1 MTMMMPLEPNR
12 RRSLSDPL
20 SAALQPPENETPAD
34 RDRRLLAEQEAKQV
48 SDRIDEMLREEK
60 KEKRLKPAIKIL
72 LLGQSESGKS
82 TTLKQFQLVHAPAAF
97 HADRL
102 AWRAVIYL
110 NLVRSI
116 LRILDAVSPDADPLD
131 YGHGVDLWP
140 VASYRTIGTR
150 VAKYDYYRRA
160 LEPLRGLEQHLIR
173 MLSAPDEVEPVRVAP
188 SKPDWNLH
196 NITTSPPSS
205 TSRSRRPSPVIT
217 IPHRRKPSS
226 LYSPTSPSTTQ
237 SLPSPGGSSS
247 SSSKSKHA
255 EVSVHTTSNWKK
267 AFSLANRIKST
278 KSAHTNEIEGWWDD
292 PSDPVHVVNACSQ
305 AMSSLWKDPN
315 VKQRLREL
323 KLRIEESSGFFLDEI
338 SRITA
343 LRYFPTDQD
352 VLKARLK
359 TLGVVEHSFFIPDCH
374 RRTIEWKIYD
384 VGGARNQRSAWA
396 PYFDDVNAIIFL
408 APISAFDQVLAE
420 DPRVN
425 RMEDS
430 FLLWKSLVSNKLLTD
445 VSIILF
451 LNKIDLLQA
460 KLRNGVRLRDHMPH
474 YGDRPNDYDNVSKYF
489 YNKFGALHQEFSA
502 NRDRELKIHFTS
514 VTDTRR
520 TAIIIKNVRDI
531 IISTNLKSL
540 RLM

>member
-20 SAALQPPENETPAD
+20 SVALQPPENETPAD

-60 KEKRLKPAIKIL
+60 KEKRLKPEIKIL

-116 LRILDAVSPDADPLD
+116 LRYFEKYWTPVSPDADPPD
-131 YGHGVDLWP
+131 DGHGVDLWP
-140 VASYRTIGTR
+140 IASNRTTGTR
-150 VAKYDYYRRA
+150 S
-160 LEPLRGLEQHLIR
+160 PLRGLEEHLIR
-173 MLSAPDEVEPVRVAP
+173 MLSAPDEVEPVRIAP

-196 NITTSPPSS
+196 DITTSSPSL

-237 SLPSPGGSSS
+237 NLPSPGGSSS
-247 SSSKSKHA
+247 SSSKSKQA

-267 AFSLANRIKST
+267 AFSLANKIKST
-278 KSAHTNEIEGWWDD
+278 KGAHTNEVEGWWDD

-305 AMSSLWKDPN
+305 AMSGLWKDPN

-338 SRITA
+338 SRVTT

-359 TLGVVEHSFFIPDCH
+359 TLGVVEHSFSIPDCH
-374 RRTIEWKIYD
+374 RRTIQWKIYD

-396 PYFDDVNAIIFL
+396 PYFDDDD
-408 APISAFDQVLAE
+408 S
-420 DPRVN
+420 RVN
-425 RMEDS
+425 RLEDS
-430 FLLWKSLVSNKLLTD
+430 FLLWKSLVSNKLLTN

-460 KLRNGVRLRDHMPH
+460 KLRSGVRLRDHIPH

-489 YNKFGALHQEFSA
+489 YNKFGSLHQEFSA
-502 NRDRELKIHFTS
+502 KKERELKIHFTS

-520 TAIIIKNVRDI
+520 TVIIIKNVRDI
-531 IISTNLKSL
+531 IISTNLKSFQ
-540 RLM
+540 LM

>member
-1 MTMMMPLEPNR
+1 MTVMMPLEPNR

-20 SAALQPPENETPAD
+20 AAAIQPPEDESPAD
-34 RDRRLLAEQEAKQV
+34 RHRRLQAEHEAKLV

-60 KEKRLKPAIKIL
+60 KEKRMKPEVKIL

-82 TTLKQFQLVHAPAAF
+82 TTLKQFQLMHAPAAF
-97 HADRL
+97 RADRL
-102 AWRAVIYL
+102 AWRAVVYL

-116 LRILDAVSPDADPLD
+116 LRILDAVSPDADPD
-131 YGHGVDLWP
+131 GDGVDLWP
-140 VASYRTIGTR
+140 VASNRKFGTR
-150 VAKYDYYRRA
+150 VAKYEQYRRA
-160 LEPLRGLEQHLIR
+160 LEPLRELEEHLIR
-173 MLSAPDEVEPVRVAP
+173 MLSAPDEVEPVRITP

-196 NITTSPPSS
+196 NITSVSLPPS
-205 TSRSRRPSPVIT
+205 TSNSRRPSPVIT
-217 IPHRRKPSS
+217 IPHRRKVSS
-226 LYSPTSPSTTQ
+226 PFTPTSPSTAQ

-247 SSSKSKHA
+247 SSSKSKPT

-267 AFSLANRIKST
+267 AFSLTNKIKST

-292 PSDPVHVVNACSQ
+292 PSDPVHVINACGP
-305 AMSSLWKDPN
+305 AMLGLWKDPN

-323 KLRIEESSGFFLDEI
+323 RLRVEESSGFFLDEI

-359 TLGVVEHSFFIPDCH
+359 TLGVVEHSFSIPDSN

-420 DPRVN
+420 DARVN
-425 RMEDS
+425 RLEDS
-430 FLLWKSLVSNKLLTD
+430 FQLWKSLVSNKLLTN

-460 KLRNGVRLRDHMPH
+460 KLRSGVRLRDHMPH
-474 YGDRPNDYDNVSKYF
+474 YGDRPNDYDSVSKYF
-489 YNKFGALHQEFSA
+489 YNKFGAVHQEFSA
-502 NRDRELKIHFTS
+502 HKARELKIHFTS

-520 TAIIIKNVRDI
+520 TATIMKNVRDI
-531 IISTNLKSL
+531 IIATNLKSL
-540 RLM
+540 QLM

>member
-1 MTMMMPLEPNR
+1 MPLEPNR

-20 SAALQPPENETPAD
+20 SVALQPPENETPAD

-60 KEKRLKPAIKIL
+60 KEKRLKPEIKIL

-116 LRILDAVSPDADPLD
+116 LRILDAVSPDADPPD
-131 YGHGVDLWP
+131 DGHGVDLWP
-140 VASYRTIGTR
+140 IASNRTTGTR
-150 VAKYDYYRRA
+150 VAKYEYYRRA
-160 LEPLRGLEQHLIR
+160 LEPLREFEERLIR
-173 MLSAPDEVEPVRVAP
+173 MLSAPDEVEPVRIAP
-188 SKPDWNLH
+188 SKPDWNLYD
-196 NITTSPPSS
+196 ITTSSS
-205 TSRSRRPSPVIT
+205 SLTSRSRRPSPVIT

-226 LYSPTSPSTTQ
+226 LYSPTSPNTTQ
-237 SLPSPGGSSS
+237 NLPSPCGSSS
-247 SSSKSKHA
+247 SSSKSKQA
-255 EVSVHTTSNWKK
+255 EVSVHTTSNWKR
-267 AFSLANRIKST
+267 AFSLANKIKST
-278 KSAHTNEIEGWWDD
+278 KGAHTNEVEGWWDD

-305 AMSSLWKDPN
+305 AMSGLWKDPN

-338 SRITA
+338 SRVTA

-359 TLGVVEHSFFIPDCH
+359 TLGVVEHSFSIPDCH
-374 RRTIEWKIYD
+374 L
-384 VGGARNQRSAWA
+384 
-396 PYFDDVNAIIFL
+396 NAIIFL
-408 APISAFDQVLAE
+408 APISAFDQTVRPS
-420 DPRVN
+420 DNQDSRVN
-425 RMEDS
+425 RLEDS
-430 FLLWKSLVSNKLLTD
+430 FLLWKSLVSNKLLT
-445 VSIILF
+445 
-451 LNKIDLLQA
+451 NA
-460 KLRNGVRLRDHMPH
+460 KLRSGVRLRDHIPH

-489 YNKFGALHQEFSA
+489 YNKFGSLHQEFSA
-502 NRDRELKIHFTS
+502 KKERELKIHFTS

-520 TAIIIKNVRDI
+520 TVIIIKNGEHLFLIIGQEALAHFASVCNTATLHVRLVCL
-531 IISTNLKSL
+531 S
-540 RLM
+540 